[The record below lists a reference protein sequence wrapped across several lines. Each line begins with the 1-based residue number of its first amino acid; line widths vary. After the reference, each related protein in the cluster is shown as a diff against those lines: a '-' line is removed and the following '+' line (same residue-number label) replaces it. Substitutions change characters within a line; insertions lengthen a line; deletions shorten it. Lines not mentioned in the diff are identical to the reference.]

1 MRSHIRNQKGQT
13 QGVFFLIGQSD
24 PNDQRTKILEAEV
37 EKFEDFIIGDYI
49 DAYRNVTKKT
59 FTGYK
64 YVTEHCHHDLKW
76 VLYLDDDTLLDEN
89 QFQEM
94 ITNAENTSSVY
105 RTGPYCLAGLKMPK
119 SGVIRPDNCFIS
131 DYKERFQVRTLVQF

>member
-59 FTGYK
+59 FTGYRSG
-64 YVTEHCHHDLKW
+64 VGS
-76 VLYLDDDTLLDEN
+76 
-89 QFQEM
+89 
-94 ITNAENTSSVY
+94 TSSVKNL
-105 RTGPYCLAGLKMPK
+105 RSLWPLVVIEKKMFFLNP
-119 SGVIRPDNCFIS
+119 C
-131 DYKERFQVRTLVQF
+131 